1 MVEQCKPWASVAT
14 RKRVWS
20 VTLMQTLHPIPSS
33 KSISIGPNFYWLI
46 LPIVDGGSIRP
57 PILLPCLPRSFSPI
71 GQWALP
77 VIRLKAKS
85 IMARS
90 VAGPPM
96 KWEIKRDLAFFT
108 SYLQVIPKTLYIIY
122 ESRLLNRKLLLT
134 TLTQTSKASKD
145 VPNVLHSCKVTCC
158 SIPASS
164 LHLTLKTVRNESEFS
179 TML

>member
-46 LPIVDGGSIRP
+46 FPIVDGGSIRP

-71 GQWALP
+71 GQWALQ

-108 SYLQVIPKTLYIIY
+108 WYLQVIHKTFLSYLITVMENSGRFI
-122 ESRLLNRKLLLT
+122 EFGNMGNNLMLHNQFKAFSINLNVQHVNGMTHFDL
-134 TLTQTSKASKD
+134 AI
-145 VPNVLHSCKVTCC
+145 HSGKY
-158 SIPASS
+158 
-164 LHLTLKTVRNESEFS
+164 
-179 TML
+179 